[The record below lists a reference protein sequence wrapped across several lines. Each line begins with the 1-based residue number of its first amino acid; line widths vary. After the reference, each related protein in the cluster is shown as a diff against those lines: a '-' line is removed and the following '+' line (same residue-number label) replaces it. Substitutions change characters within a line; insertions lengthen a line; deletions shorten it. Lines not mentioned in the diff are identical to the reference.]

1 VLTNKTVV
9 LGITGGIA
17 AYKAVDIASKLNQ
30 AGARVEVVMTESAT
44 RFITPLTLRAITGR
58 PVVTSMW
65 KPAGESRVEH
75 IALAEAADVIAIV
88 PATANIIARLATGIT
103 DDILSCTVLASKAPV
118 LVAPAMHTAMFLNSI
133 TQENLARLKARGFI
147 IIDPASG
154 RLASGGQGVGRL
166 PDTETIIAAIE
177 QTLARSSDLT
187 GRHIVVTAGGTRE
200 PIDPVRYVGNRS
212 SGRMG
217 YALAEA
223 ARDRGAAVV
232 LITASP
238 HPGPSGIELIPVETA
253 SQMQAAVARATGKA
267 DALIMAA
274 AVADYRPKNI
284 SPTKIKKQAPDLT
297 LELVRNPDILAEA
310 KGSFIKVGFA
320 AESENLVENAR
331 KKLEM
336 KQLDIIVAN
345 DITEADSGFAVDT
358 NKVTLVDKQGN
369 VTELPLM
376 TKREVADKILDRVGE
391 LLTKR

>member
-1 VLTNKTVV
+1 MLTNKTIV

-17 AYKAVDIASKLNQ
+17 AYKAVDIASKLTQ
-30 AGARVEVVMTESAT
+30 AGAKVELVMTESAT

-65 KPAGESRVEH
+65 EPAGEFRVEH
-75 IALAEAADVIAIV
+75 IALAEAADIIAIA
-88 PATANIIARLATGIT
+88 PATANIIARLAAGIS

-118 LVAPAMHTAMFLNSI
+118 LVAPAMHTAMFLNPV

-147 IIDPASG
+147 IVDPASG
-154 RLASGGQGVGRL
+154 KLASGGQGVGRL
-166 PDTETIIAAIE
+166 PDTEIIIAAIE
-177 QTLARSSDLT
+177 KTLTRSSDLD

-212 SGRMG
+212 SGKMG

-223 ARDRGAAVV
+223 ARDRGATVV

-238 HPGPSGIELIPVETA
+238 HPGPSGVEVVTVETA
-253 SQMQAAVARATGKA
+253 TQMQSAVAKATVSA

-274 AVADYRPKNI
+274 AVADYRPKNV
-284 SPTKIKKQAPDLT
+284 SPTKIKKQAPGLT

-310 KGSFIKVGFA
+310 MGSFIKVGFA
-320 AESENLVENAR
+320 AESENLLENAR
-331 KKLEM
+331 QKLEM

-345 DITEADSGFAVDT
+345 DITETGSGFAVET
-358 NKVTLVDKQGN
+358 NRVTLIDKQGN

>member
-1 VLTNKTVV
+1 VLTNKTIV
-9 LGITGGIA
+9 LGVTGGIA
-17 AYKAVDIASKLNQ
+17 AYKAVDIASKLTQ
-30 AGARVEVVMTESAT
+30 AGAKVEVVMTESAT

-65 KPAGESRVEH
+65 EPAGEFRVEH

-88 PATANIIARLATGIT
+88 PATANIIARLAAGIS

-118 LVAPAMHTAMFLNSI
+118 LVAPAMHTAMFLNPV
-133 TQENLARLKARGFI
+133 TQENLARLKARGFTI
-147 IIDPASG
+147 VDPASG
-154 RLASGGQGVGRL
+154 RLASGGHGVGRL
-166 PDTETIIAAIE
+166 PDTEIIITAIE
-177 QTLARSSDLT
+177 QTLARSIDLD

-200 PIDPVRYVGNRS
+200 SIDPVRYVGNRS
-212 SGRMG
+212 SGKMG

-238 HPGPSGIELIPVETA
+238 HPAPPSVEVIPVETA
-253 SQMQAAVARATGKA
+253 TQMQAAVTKVTSTA

-274 AVADYRPKNI
+274 AVADYRPKNV
-284 SPTKIKKQAPDLT
+284 SPTKIKKQTPDLT

-331 KKLEM
+331 QKLEM

-345 DITEADSGFAVDT
+345 DITETDSGFAVDT
-358 NKVTLVDKQGN
+358 NKVTLIDKQGN

-376 TKREVADKILDRVGE
+376 TKREVADKILDRVAG
-391 LLTKR
+391 LLK